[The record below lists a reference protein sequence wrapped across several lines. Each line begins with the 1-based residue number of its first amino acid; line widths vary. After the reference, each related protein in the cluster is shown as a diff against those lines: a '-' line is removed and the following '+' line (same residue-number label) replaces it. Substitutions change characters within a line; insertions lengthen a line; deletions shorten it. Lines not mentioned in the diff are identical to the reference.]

1 MSFVRQNSEKTDYSK
16 RFVIIEDDAESVE
29 TTAMTVLNDPIDII
43 GFEEFKAAKKEIVT
57 HQYLDTLQDS
67 HDVSLLDSP
76 DGMSASAR
84 KSIGLF
90 SKAQGPK
97 ANDCSSRHSKSSLM
111 GWESGFRSY
120 EP

>member
-1 MSFVRQNSEKTDYSK
+1 
-16 RFVIIEDDAESVE
+16 
-29 TTAMTVLNDPIDII
+29 MTVRNDPIDII

-57 HQYLDTLQDS
+57 HQYLDKVQDEP
-67 HDVSLLDSP
+67 DVTDLDSP

-84 KSIGLF
+84 KSIGFF

-97 ANDCSSRHSKSSLM
+97 ANDCSSRHSKSSSKS
-111 GWESGFRSY
+111 WESGFRSY